1 MAFLERWKKRL
12 PREKTQEELD
22 EYYAKMEETP
32 LEKGDRLAMFLGA
45 LMAFWPLILIVAAIF
60 LIPMLIFR
68 VF

>member
-1 MAFLERWKKRL
+1 MAILERWKKRL
-12 PREKTQEELD
+12 PKEKTQQELNEYYDEIEKLELD
-22 EYYAKMEETP
+22 KTDYF
-32 LEKGDRLAMFLGA
+32 AMFLGA

>member
-1 MAFLERWKKRL
+1 MAILERWKKRL
-12 PREKTQEELD
+12 PKERTQEELD
-22 EYYAKMEETP
+22 EYYDQIEQLNLDKT
-32 LEKGDRLAMFLGA
+32 DYLAMFLGM

>member
-1 MAFLERWKKRL
+1 MAILERWKKRL
-12 PREKTQEELD
+12 PREKTQKELD
-22 EYYAKMEETP
+22 EYYDEIEK
-32 LEKGDRLAMFLGA
+32 LELDKSDYFAMFLGA

>member
-1 MAFLERWKKRL
+1 MAILERWKKRL
-12 PREKTQEELD
+12 PREKTQQELD
-22 EYYAKMEETP
+22 EYYDEIEK
-32 LEKGDRLAMFLGA
+32 LELDKTDYFAMFLGA

>member
-1 MAFLERWKKRL
+1 MAILERWKKRL
-12 PREKTQEELD
+12 PKEKTQQELD
-22 EYYAKMEETP
+22 EYYDEIEK
-32 LEKGDRLAMFLGA
+32 LELDKTDYFAMFLGA